1 MTKEA
6 GINLVDEADINLVD
20 EAGVNQVDNHIM
32 VMANNTDL

>member
-6 GINLVDEADINLVD
+6 GINLVDKADINLVD